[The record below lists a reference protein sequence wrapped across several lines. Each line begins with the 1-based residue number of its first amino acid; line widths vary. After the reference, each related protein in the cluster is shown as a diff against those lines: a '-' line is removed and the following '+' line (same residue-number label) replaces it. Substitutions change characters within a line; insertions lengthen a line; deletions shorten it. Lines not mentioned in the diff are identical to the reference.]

1 MSDAMIQRYLER
13 HGVVADDLP
22 RPPPGLRACVVIP
35 AKAER
40 DNLPEV
46 VESLAPLPDWA
57 ELIVVVNN
65 GVDPS
70 PRVVEDNHQTAEW
83 LADIP
88 GTIVIDRF
96 SEGRE
101 VVEGGVGHARRLGM
115 DTALQR
121 LLQSGGAEDGFIA
134 CLDADSPVDDGYLDA
149 LAEFFARRPQALV
162 GVCHYEH
169 RLGDDPA
176 LADAIVE
183 YEIWLRYWEEGHHAA
198 ASPYAFQTIGSC
210 IVATATGY
218 ARIDGMQQMDAGE
231 DFYFVEKAVKHGGP
245 GAVQTIDTAVV
256 RPSARPSRRVPFGTG
271 RALADILD
279 GRAEKYRQVPPASAF
294 EDLRVL
300 MTSVDELFRG
310 DEVFDRL
317 APELVTFLRERCGG
331 ARAIPS
337 MRETAPDAAR
347 FARSFYAWFSA
358 LRQIQYAN
366 EIAKVRGTRPPAE
379 VCAELLGL
387 DECLE
392 GRELL
397 TLLRRRASSRDS

>member
-1 MSDAMIQRYLER
+1 MSNATIRRYLER
-13 HGVVADDLP
+13 HGVVAEGLG
-22 RPPPGLRACVVIP
+22 PPPDGLRGCVVIP

-46 VESLAPLPDWA
+46 VASLSPLPDWA
-57 ELIVVVNN
+57 ELIVVINN

-70 PRVVEDNHQTAEW
+70 PRVVQDNRRTARW
-83 LADIP
+83 LDDVER
-88 GTIVIDRF
+88 TVVIDRF
-96 SEGRE
+96 SPGQE

-115 DTALQR
+115 DTALRR
-121 LLQSGGAEDGFIA
+121 LLEAGAVERGFIA

-149 LAEFFARRPQALV
+149 LASFFADRPDVLV

-169 RLGDDPA
+169 RLGEDPA

-183 YEIWLRYWEEGHHAA
+183 YETWLRYWEEGHHAA
-198 ASPYAFQTIGSC
+198 RSPYAFQTIGSC
-210 IVATATGY
+210 IVATAVGY

-245 GAVQTIDTAVV
+245 GAVRTIDTAVV

-279 GRAEKYRQVPPASAF
+279 GRAEKYRKVPPASAF
-294 EDLRVL
+294 ADLRQL
-300 MTSVDELFRG
+300 MESVDELFAG
-310 DEVFDRL
+310 DEVLERL
-317 APELVTFLRERCGG
+317 APELTRFLMQRCGG
-331 ARAIPS
+331 TTTIAA
-337 MRETAPDAAR
+337 MRDTAPDAAR
-347 FARSFYAWFSA
+347 FARSFHAWFSA

-366 EIAKVRGTRPPAE
+366 EVADVRGAEPPAA
-379 VCAELLGL
+379 VCAQLLGL
-387 DECLE
+387 DEVLE

-397 TLLRRRASSRDS
+397 ALLRSRAAARDS